1 MCNIKCMHKVVDF
14 QIVNR
19 REQHA
24 FSLKTV
30 DFHIV
35 NRCEKHAFSSNIV
48 TMLKTIINIA
58 PHENL

>member
-1 MCNIKCMHKVVDF
+1 MNKMVDF
-14 QIVNR
+14 RIVNR

-35 NRCEKHAFSSNIV
+35 NRCETRVFVEHRDHF
-48 TMLKTIINIA
+48 KTIIDFA
-58 PHENL
+58 THENLLWF